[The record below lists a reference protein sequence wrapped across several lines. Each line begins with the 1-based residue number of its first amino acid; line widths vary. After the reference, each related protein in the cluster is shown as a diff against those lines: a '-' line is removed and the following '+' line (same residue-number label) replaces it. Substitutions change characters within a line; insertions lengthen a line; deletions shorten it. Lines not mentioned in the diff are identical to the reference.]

1 MVSNRSPAVRP
12 TQLRRK
18 RPPENSAVSW
28 QLAQAARKVASPRPA
43 CAAVNTPS
51 STESAGGGS
60 FAGSVCA
67 ARIDAGAARPRMT
80 VAARVI
86 AKAPGRAESLR
97 GRVSWE
103 AAVRF
108 VWSSRSNA
116 LPPDWRTFASRAL
129 ACDDTAPAAGVA
141 RKYLAG
147 LRRLC
152 DRLRQQPLRRVQ
164 QPVFPGHLIEPAFGN
179 AAQAVQRPGELSRHR
194 RHRIGVIGQIGG
206 EQHGAAEIRGAGD
219 RPDGR
224 FESVYTTYPLDLT
237 VCRARPASSC
247 AASLRPRSRRGRP
260 VSITTT
266 RSRSE

>member
-1 MVSNRSPAVRP
+1 MSNRSPAVRP

-67 ARIDAGAARPRMT
+67 ARIDAGAVRPRMT

-86 AKAPGRAESLR
+86 ANAPGRAESLR

-141 RKYLAG
+141 RKSAV
-147 LRRLC
+147 RAT
-152 DRLRQQPLRRVQ
+152 DQMAASRV
-164 QPVFPGHLIEPAFGN
+164 
-179 AAQAVQRPGELSRHR
+179 S
-194 RHRIGVIGQIGG
+194 
-206 EQHGAAEIRGAGD
+206 
-219 RPDGR
+219 
-224 FESVYTTYPLDLT
+224 TTYPLDLT
-237 VCRARPASSC
+237 VCRARPARAARPACGRDRDGAVRYPLRRQGRGRSSR
-247 AASLRPRSRRGRP
+247 RPRRAPRIRRRWRGRFQHSAARARLAGATPPESTAP
-260 VSITTT
+260 VFEES
-266 RSRSE
+266 

>member
-28 QLAQAARKVASPRPA
+28 QLAQAARKVDSPRPA

-116 LPPDWRTFASRAL
+116 LPPDWRTFASRTL

-164 QPVFPGHLIEPAFGN
+164 
-179 AAQAVQRPGELSRHR
+179 RLSRPPDRASVRECCSGRTAPRRAVPSPPPPYR
-194 RHRIGVIGQIGG
+194 RHRPDWRR
-206 EQHGAAEIRGAGD
+206 AAR
-219 RPDGR
+219 
-224 FESVYTTYPLDLT
+224 
-237 VCRARPASSC
+237 
-247 AASLRPRSRRGRP
+247 RRGNPRCGRP
-260 VSITTT
+260 T
-266 RSRSE
+266 RWPLRECLRRIRWI